1 METTT
6 AGAPFAVL
14 EECGTLCADRAGG
27 PLAPSSNSVSERRR
41 FPRAQFEVGAVR
53 GDAVAVEPIEVIC
66 EHELVLTANG
76 ERLATLMCSQA
87 SLAELACGFLFS
99 EGVAD
104 SLADIVSLA
113 ISDDGARAFATLRRC
128 VEAPLVPVITSG
140 FGGTAL
146 VAPSTASSF
155 GSADAGAPSLPS
167 IAPASGGRPFD
178 AAAVRAAVTAMRVG
192 AREYAATRGTHCAA
206 LFDGDGAMV
215 ALFEDIGRHNTFDKL
230 AGHCLLA
237 GLNARGML
245 LATTGRVSSEMMR
258 KAARLGV
265 GAVASLSGPTDAAVR
280 AARTAGI
287 MLAGYVSSS
296 QLTLYAGSLSPTSG
310 FLDGRLA
317 NRNH

>member
-6 AGAPFAVL
+6 ARAFFAVL
-14 EECGTLCADRAGG
+14 EGCEALCSDRTDGAF
-27 PLAPSSNSVSERRR
+27 ASSSNSVPGHVR
-41 FPRAQFEVGAVR
+41 FPRAQFEVSAVR
-53 GDAVAVEPIEVIC
+53 GDAVAVESLEVIC

-99 EGVAD
+99 EGVVD

-146 VAPSTASSF
+146 VAPPTALSF
-155 GSADAGAPSLPS
+155 GSSDAGAPSLPS
-167 IAPASGGRPFD
+167 IAPASDGRPFD
-178 AAAVRAAVTAMRVG
+178 AATVRAAVTAMRVG
-192 AREYAATRGTHCAA
+192 AREYAATRGTHCSA
-206 LFDGDGAMV
+206 LFEKGGTMV

-296 QLTLYAGSLSPTSG
+296 QLTLYAGSLSSTGDFS
-310 FLDGRLA
+310 
-317 NRNH
+317 